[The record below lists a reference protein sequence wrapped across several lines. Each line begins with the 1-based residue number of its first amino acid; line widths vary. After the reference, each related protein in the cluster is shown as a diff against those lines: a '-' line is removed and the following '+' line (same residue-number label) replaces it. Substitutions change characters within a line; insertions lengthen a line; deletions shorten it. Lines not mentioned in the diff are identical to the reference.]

1 MLVYEGP
8 EGVRWELENGF
19 YAIGQDQKTIENR
32 NGIASDLTP
41 MGMHLGN
48 EIKSKFELGNW
59 SRASLQDHDN
69 RQVLGITNKTNDAP
83 PAHLWYKMLGK

>member
-8 EGVRWELENGF
+8 EGVRWELENEF

-32 NGIASDLTP
+32 NGIAWDLTP

-48 EIKSKFELGNW
+48 EIKSKF
-59 SRASLQDHDN
+59 
-69 RQVLGITNKTNDAP
+69 
-83 PAHLWYKMLGK
+83 